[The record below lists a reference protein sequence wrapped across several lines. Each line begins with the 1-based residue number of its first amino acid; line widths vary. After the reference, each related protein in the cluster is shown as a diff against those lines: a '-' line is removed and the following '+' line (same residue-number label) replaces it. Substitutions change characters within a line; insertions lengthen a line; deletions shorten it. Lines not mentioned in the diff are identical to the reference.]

1 VRPLPHGL
9 SANFQT
15 FRTACCQKH
24 VAAEGSCGTL
34 RRMGG
39 DSPKLQHPF
48 PVATSSPSGGRGRC
62 SAVAG
67 EGVGGAMASKC
78 PLLKT
83 LSSPTTEVGK
93 ILGSTKDSEKESVD
107 NDRGLKTRTHSS
119 LPSTSQQPRIRD
131 R

>member
-1 VRPLPHGL
+1 
-9 SANFQT
+9 
-15 FRTACCQKH
+15 
-24 VAAEGSCGTL
+24 
-34 RRMGG
+34 MGG

-83 LSSPTTEVGK
+83 LSSPTTEVAK

-107 NDRGLKTRTHSS
+107 NEKRIENENAQL
-119 LPSTSQQPRIRD
+119 ST
-131 R
+131 